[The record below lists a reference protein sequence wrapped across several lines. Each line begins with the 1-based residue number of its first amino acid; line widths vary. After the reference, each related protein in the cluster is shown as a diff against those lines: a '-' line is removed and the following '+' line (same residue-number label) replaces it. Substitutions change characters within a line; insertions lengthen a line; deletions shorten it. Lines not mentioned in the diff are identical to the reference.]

1 MCLNNFDELD
11 QTFTTCFNLCLSRTA
26 MELSGGG
33 WRVMSFQLNYCIM
46 LFVVVSSPALL
57 HCTANVNL
65 TNTRCALDYLRLD
78 SPYCAVLS
86 QTNTRKLF
94 TFFHSKSQRFVQVP
108 RLIRRQKFVCIDGRR
123 NHCGCKVDGTCF
135 TNVAFIKTN
144 DNILPRSSTSAGMND
159 NMTISRP

>member
-1 MCLNNFDELD
+1 
-11 QTFTTCFNLCLSRTA
+11 

-78 SPYCAVLS
+78 SPYCAVLLS
-86 QTNTRKLF
+86 HKQTHANFSLSF
-94 TFFHSKSQRFVQVP
+94 TQRVRGLCRIP
-108 RLIRRQKFVCIDGRR
+108 D
-123 NHCGCKVDGTCF
+123 
-135 TNVAFIKTN
+135 
-144 DNILPRSSTSAGMND
+144 
-159 NMTISRP
+159 

>member
-1 MCLNNFDELD
+1 
-11 QTFTTCFNLCLSRTA
+11 

-86 QTNTRKLF
+86 QTNTHKLF
-94 TFFHSKSQRFVQVP
+94 TFFSLKESEVCAGSQIDP
-108 RLIRRQKFVCIDGRR
+108 ETKVCM
-123 NHCGCKVDGTCF
+123 H
-135 TNVAFIKTN
+135 
-144 DNILPRSSTSAGMND
+144 
-159 NMTISRP
+159 

>member
-1 MCLNNFDELD
+1 
-11 QTFTTCFNLCLSRTA
+11 
-26 MELSGGG
+26 
-33 WRVMSFQLNYCIM
+33 MSFQLNYCIM

-78 SPYCAVLS
+78 SPYCAPALLS

-108 RLIRRQKFVCIDGRR
+108 RLIRRQKFVCIDGGRR
-123 NHCGCKVDGTCF
+123 NHCRCKVDGTCF

-144 DNILPRSSTSAGMND
+144 ENILARGSTSAGMND
-159 NMTISRP
+159 NIQAITFQ

>member
-1 MCLNNFDELD
+1 
-11 QTFTTCFNLCLSRTA
+11 

-78 SPYCAVLS
+78 SPYCAPALTNKHTQTFHFLS
-86 QTNTRKLF
+86 LKE
-94 TFFHSKSQRFVQVP
+94 SEVCAGSQIDP
-108 RLIRRQKFVCIDGRR
+108 ETKVCM
-123 NHCGCKVDGTCF
+123 H
-135 TNVAFIKTN
+135 
-144 DNILPRSSTSAGMND
+144 
-159 NMTISRP
+159 

>member
-1 MCLNNFDELD
+1 
-11 QTFTTCFNLCLSRTA
+11 
-26 MELSGGG
+26 
-33 WRVMSFQLNYCIM
+33 MSFQLNYCIM

-78 SPYCAVLS
+78 SPYCALLS

-94 TFFHSKSQRFVQVP
+94 TFFSLKESEDCAGQARV
-108 RLIRRQKFVCIDGRR
+108 IRRQKFVCIDGRR
-123 NHCGCKVDGTCF
+123 IHCGCKVDGTYF